1 MSYTELI
8 KETLNI
14 LDLNVT
20 FEENCLRKEK
30 INGQICKVYTGKL
43 TYSPDSCEHCKSHST
58 IIRWGMTTVRLLLNE
73 VAEFKTY
80 LELKK
85 QRFKC
90 HACQQTFV
98 ADTSIAEKH
107 CFISQS
113 VKWAITTRL
122 KENTSMTGIARQKNV
137 SVSSVYRVLK
147 RFYQPMN
154 PFKTTLPTVLHFDE
168 VKSVRQVSGAMSFII
183 LNGQTR
189 KLFDIVENRQLPYL
203 ERYFNRFPLS
213 VRENVQFIVIDMY
226 APYVSLVKKCFPK
239 AKLIIDRFHIVQHI
253 GRTFRNH
260 RITWTNRLLKSSS
273 LAEKRQGKQLKK
285 YWKVLQKNQEKLDS
299 LNRRWR
305 PSFKTYLTETELVDR
320 LLSYSVELTQG
331 YTLYQDF
338 LYAVHKRN
346 QTYFDAL
353 LTQNVSHL
361 PATYQTT
368 IRTFKKYQKQI
379 HHALNYSYSNGKLEC
394 LNNHIKVLKRNAY
407 GFRNFYNFKL
417 RIFIQQGQAI
427 QTK

>member
-1 MSYTELI
+1 M
-8 KETLNI
+8 
-14 LDLNVT
+14 
-20 FEENCLRKEK
+20 RKEK

-43 TYSPDSCEHCKSHST
+43 TYSPDSCEHCNSHST

-90 HACQQTFV
+90 HACQRTFV
-98 ADTSIAEKH
+98 ADTSIAEKN

-168 VKSVRQVSGAMSFII
+168 FKSVRQVSGAVSFII

-203 ERYFNRFPLS
+203 ERYFTRFPLS

-226 APYVSLVKKCFPK
+226 APYVSLLKKYFPN

-253 GRTFRNH
+253 GRTFQNH

-285 YWKVLQKNQEKLDS
+285 YWKLLQKNQEKLDS
-299 LNRRWR
+299 LN
-305 PSFKTYLTETELVDR
+305 L
-320 LLSYSVELTQG
+320 
-331 YTLYQDF
+331 
-338 LYAVHKRN
+338 
-346 QTYFDAL
+346 
-353 LTQNVSHL
+353 
-361 PATYQTT
+361 
-368 IRTFKKYQKQI
+368 
-379 HHALNYSYSNGKLEC
+379 C
-394 LNNHIKVLKRNAY
+394 
-407 GFRNFYNFKL
+407 
-417 RIFIQQGQAI
+417 
-427 QTK
+427 